1 MTWATW
7 ALGTHVQVVC
17 IEGLKPVSWA
27 VLVANWMDLLK
38 AAHPILC
45 VAVAAEGRMAKVEER
60 VSIDVFPLMQ
70 DNGD

>member
-1 MTWATW
+1 M
-7 ALGTHVQVVC
+7 QVIC

-27 VLVANWMDLLK
+27 VLVANWMGLLK

-45 VAVAAEGRMAKVEER
+45 VAVAAEARIAKDEER
-60 VSIDVFPLMQ
+60 VSIDVFLLMQ

>member
-17 IEGLKPVSWA
+17 IGLKPVSRA

-45 VAVAAEGRMAKVEER
+45 VAVAAEGRIAKVEER
-60 VSIDVFPLMQ
+60 VSIDVFLLMQ
-70 DNGD
+70 DCGD

>member
-1 MTWATW
+1 MATC

-17 IEGLKPVSWA
+17 TEGLKPVSRA

-45 VAVAAEGRMAKVEER
+45 VAVAAEGRIAKVEER
-60 VSIDVFPLMQ
+60 VSIDVFLLMQ
-70 DNGD
+70 DNED